1 MTVMPTSFLILVGCQ
16 LIGEV
21 LRRALHL
28 PLPGPVIGMLL
39 LATALAISGNDRV
52 GDVADA
58 SQLART
64 ANALIGNMGL
74 LFVPAGVGVIV
85 EFGVLRQ
92 NWLPILV
99 GLFLSTVLGLV
110 VTGLVM
116 HHASRIV
123 ERGRRPTALL
133 AGHQKTS

>member
-1 MTVMPTSFLILVGCQ
+1 MMPTSFLVLVGCQ
-16 LIGEV
+16 LIGEM

-39 LATALAISGNDRV
+39 LAAILAIAGNDPIEET
-52 GDVADA
+52 

-64 ANALIGNMGL
+64 ANALIANMGL
-74 LFVPAGVGVIV
+74 LFVPAAVGVIV

-92 NWLPILV
+92 SWLPILA
-99 GLFLSTVLGLV
+99 GLLLSTSLGLV

-116 HHASRIV
+116 HHVSRIV
-123 ERGRRPTALL
+123 ESGSLL
-133 AGHQKTS
+133 ANQQETP

>member
-1 MTVMPTSFLILVGCQ
+1 MMPTSFLVLVGCQ
-16 LIGEV
+16 LIGEA

-39 LATALAISGNDRV
+39 LATVLAIAGNDPIEET
-52 GDVADA
+52 
-58 SQLART
+58 SQLAQT
-64 ANALIGNMGL
+64 ANALIVNMGL

-92 NWLPILV
+92 NWLPILA
-99 GLFLSTVLGLV
+99 GLLLSTILGLI

-116 HHASRIV
+116 HHVSRIV
-123 ERGRRPTALL
+123 EGGRRRLPLVASQQETP
-133 AGHQKTS
+133 

>member
-1 MTVMPTSFLILVGCQ
+1 MMPTSFLVLVGCQ
-16 LIGEV
+16 LIGEM

-39 LATALAISGNDRV
+39 LAAILAIAGNDPIEET
-52 GDVADA
+52 

-64 ANALIGNMGL
+64 ANALIANMGL
-74 LFVPAGVGVIV
+74 LFVPAAVGVIV

-92 NWLPILV
+92 SWLPILA
-99 GLFLSTVLGLV
+99 GLLLSTSLGLV

-116 HHASRIV
+116 HHVSRIV
-123 ERGRRPTALL
+123 ESGPLL
-133 AGHQKTS
+133 ANQQETP